1 MKKTNTTNAYITVIQ
16 VLGVSFI
23 AIMTGVI
30 VWYTAR
36 PSPKPTPVLK
46 SIELESESVR
56 SVYDLFRTHEV
67 RATHQKNNKYLLL
80 TGKVSKIF
88 FDGQSTCVLFD
99 LNLGDGVRCHFR
111 PSEIESVVKLDI
123 GQPVTI
129 LGECNGLR
137 RQEYVIFYE
146 CKVISDKEELTRA
159 TVKVPVI
166 PKK

>member
-1 MKKTNTTNAYITVIQ
+1 MKSAFAYVAILLITISSA
-16 VLGVSFI
+16 LSFI
-23 AIMTGVI
+23 WTCS
-30 VWYTAR
+30 
-36 PSPKPTPVLK
+36 PSSKPTPILK

-67 RATHQKNNKYLLL
+67 RATHQKTNKYLLL

-111 PSEIESVVKLDI
+111 PSEIESVVKLDV

-129 LGECNGLR
+129 LGECNGFR